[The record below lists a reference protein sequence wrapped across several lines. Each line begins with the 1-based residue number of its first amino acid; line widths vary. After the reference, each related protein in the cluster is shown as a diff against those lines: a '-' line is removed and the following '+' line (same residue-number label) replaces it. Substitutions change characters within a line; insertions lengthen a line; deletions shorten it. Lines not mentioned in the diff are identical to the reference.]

1 VDLAIA
7 EARRV
12 SKMGF
17 RAVFMRSNMVTAKP
31 WHDPSFDPLW
41 SVLEELDLPLG
52 FHEASGSAFQ
62 QPGDEFDPNFM
73 LRRVYAQPMTQML
86 AVGSFCGGGI
96 LERHPEL
103 RVAFLEANCSWLPW
117 LLWRLDEGYEREA
130 DIFVPELNMAPT
142 DYFKRQCWVSVEP
155 DETPARYTIAELG
168 ADQIVFST
176 DYPHGDSRW
185 PDSVDA
191 FLELPLS
198 DEEKRKI
205 LWDNCARF
213 YAMEVPASV

>member
-1 VDLAIA
+1 
-7 EARRV
+7 
-12 SKMGF
+12 
-17 RAVFMRSNMVTAKP
+17 
-31 WHDPSFDPLW
+31 
-41 SVLEELDLPLG
+41 
-52 FHEASGSAFQ
+52 
-62 QPGDEFDPNFM
+62 
-73 LRRVYAQPMTQML
+73 
-86 AVGSFCGGGI
+86 
-96 LERHPEL
+96 
-103 RVAFLEANCSWLPW
+103 
-117 LLWRLDEGYEREA
+117 
-130 DIFVPELNMAPT
+130 VPELNMAPT